1 MGQETPLV
9 SITTLPEALAQLDA
23 WIVAYDRLAETHA
36 ETLRKLE
43 IERMLAEDFA
53 YWWKQQQD

>member
-1 MGQETPLV
+1 MEETRV
-9 SITTLPEALAQLDA
+9 EIRTLPEALAQLDA

-53 YWWKQQQD
+53 WWWKQQQD